1 MASPGNKMRFDLKPE
16 DIKRESEQLM
26 VKSKNIYDEIG
37 MLSDDQVTMDNVVK
51 VNLTIISFSKIICF

>member
-51 VNLTIISFSKIICF
+51 VSLI